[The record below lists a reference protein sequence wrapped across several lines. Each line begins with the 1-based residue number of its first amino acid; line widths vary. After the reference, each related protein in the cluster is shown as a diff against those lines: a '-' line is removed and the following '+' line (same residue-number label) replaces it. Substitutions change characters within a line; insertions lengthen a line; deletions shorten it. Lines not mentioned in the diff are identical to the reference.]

1 MTIQLA
7 VVILFSVSLSAFAQI
22 TLKYGMS
29 SPHMLAT
36 LQSGTTSKIIIAVL
50 TTPHV
55 VGGLAMYALGA
66 VAWLFVLAKLDVTTA
81 YPFVGLGFILTMLLG
96 ALILGEQLTP
106 YKVAGT
112 FLVVAGIILVAR

>member
-1 MTIQLA
+1 MTIQLVA
-7 VVILFSVSLSAFAQI
+7 LILFSVSLSAFAQI

-29 SPHMLAT
+29 NPHIAT
-36 LQSGTTSKIIIAVL
+36 ALQSGAASEIMIALITAPYVI
-50 TTPHV
+50 
-55 VGGLAMYALGA
+55 GGLAVYALGA

-106 YKVAGT
+106 IKVMGT
-112 FLVVAGIILVAR
+112 FLVVVGVIMVAR